1 MAKKKNPGT
10 AKPAAKPAK
19 SAGARAKPAAKPA
32 KQQAVTQADFFERLL
47 PSKVRLPSE
56 VREDTERLG
65 VSRLLSKYMLTEYLP
80 ATDTHGSLMSLSL
93 PDPEK
98 CCFLPQ
104 LPQGS
109 QEDLLVRPRAQ
120 WEYKRE
126 ALVRTVTPTVEFE
139 TSMKREGIYLL
150 SS

>member
-65 VSRLLSKYMLTEYLP
+65 VSQLLSKYMLTEYLP

-98 CCFLPQ
+98 LCFLPQ

-126 ALVRTVTPTVEFE
+126 APVRTVTPTVEFE
-139 TSMKREGIYLL
+139 AGDTRHVS
-150 SS
+150 